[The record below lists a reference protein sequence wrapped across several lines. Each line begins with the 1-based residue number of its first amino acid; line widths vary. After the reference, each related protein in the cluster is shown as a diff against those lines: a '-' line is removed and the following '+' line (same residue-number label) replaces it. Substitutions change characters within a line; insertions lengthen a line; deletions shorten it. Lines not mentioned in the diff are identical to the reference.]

1 MPDWELSNKRIYQ
14 LLKHPSQVD
23 KSVVEDMTSA
33 YLEFVEE
40 LFEYLNN
47 GTDNKIRI
55 RELNL
60 SYIDF
65 GTLKALEETCPTE
78 NSKLKLVFLD
88 KLLSLINMEQELI
101 YRQMEYPKFFINMES
116 DWKSPFYLNN
126 DVIKLVDMMEL
137 VCGIFYIADG
147 IVRVDHKEIFLSDV
161 ARVFEKVFNVN
172 LGDIYKK
179 EISVI
184 KRKPTKITE
193 FLDRLKAA
201 IIQKSKDEGYYQP

>member
-40 LFEYLNN
+40 LFEYLNK

-101 YRQMEYPKFFINMES
+101 YRQMEYPKFFINIES

-126 DVIKLVDMMEL
+126 EVIKLVDMMEL

>member
-40 LFEYLNN
+40 LFEYLNK

-101 YRQMEYPKFFINMES
+101 YRQMEYPKFFINIES
-116 DWKSPFYLNN
+116 DWKSPFYRNN
-126 DVIKLVDMMEL
+126 EVIKLVDMMEL